1 MKKLLLIALAF
12 TMSYA
17 INAQV
22 QTPAPSPFSKVEQKV
37 GLTDVTLEYSR
48 PGVKGRVIFGDL
60 VPFGKMWRTGAN
72 ANTKITFSDDVTI
85 DGQTLKAGS
94 YAIYTKPDA
103 ASWEV
108 MFYTDTDGG
117 GVPQEWDDAKV
128 AVRTTVKT
136 SEFPLSVE
144 SFTIAIHDLTNSGAN
159 IKMIWDKTIVT
170 IPFIVPTDAAVVA
183 SIEKAMA
190 GPGAF
195 DYFAAAVY
203 YLEEGKD
210 IAEATKWIDKAID
223 MTKDNPRF
231 WMLRQQSLIYAANGN
246 KAGAIEVAKASL
258 AASEK
263 AGNDDYIKMNKE
275 SLAEWMQ

>member
-22 QTPAPSPFSKVEQKV
+22 ETPAPSPLSKLEQKV
-37 GLTDVTLEYSR
+37 GLTDITIEYSR
-48 PGVKGRVIFGDL
+48 PGVKDRVIFGDL

-72 ANTKITFSDDVTI
+72 LYTKITASNDITI
-85 DGQTLKAGS
+85 DGQTLKAGT
-94 YAIYTKPDA
+94 YAILTKPEA
-103 ASWEV
+103 ESWEV
-108 MFYTDTDGG
+108 YFYTDHEGG
-117 GVPQEWDDAKV
+117 GVPQDWDDSKV
-128 AVRTTVKT
+128 AVKTTVKT
-136 SEFPLSVE
+136 HAMQGSVE
-144 SFTIAIHDLTNSGAN
+144 SFTIGINNLRNSSAN
-159 IKMIWDKTIVT
+159 LNILWDKTIVS
-170 IPFIVPTDAAVVA
+170 IPFEVPTDAAVVA
-183 SIEKAMA
+183 SIEKTMA

-258 AASEK
+258 AASKE
-263 AGNDDYIKMNKE
+263 AGNDDYIKMNEE